1 MNKTETKVVYDI
13 IRVVESNIIS
23 AENAIE
29 NNEMN
34 LLEIHLKTSITMI
47 EGLKEMLR
55 DNLETKK
62 KDKKVKKNL
71 AS

>member
-23 AENAIE
+23 AENDIE

>member
-34 LLEIHLKTSITMI
+34 LLEIHLKTSITII